1 MLSWSNKPIRA
12 VPSIKISRQS
22 NLAGRP
28 LEPKIVPSV
37 RAPVM
42 PQRLPVAYAL
52 PVAKPLSCAYGHT
65 AAAQRANSL
74 ISLAVHA
81 RLQLYTPLKPRP
93 SSRGVPRSRRPAVAK
108 AIQKPFLVDPR
119 RTQAIA
125 LPTIPQTRSPP
136 IDASDSLDL
145 LDVINGLNDDTGE
158 FDLLAELINDAEC

>member
-1 MLSWSNKPIRA
+1 M
-12 VPSIKISRQS
+12 
-22 NLAGRP
+22 
-28 LEPKIVPSV
+28 VPSV

-42 PQRLPVAYAL
+42 PQRLPVASV
-52 PVAKPLSCAYGHT
+52 PVVKPLSCAYGHT
-65 AAAQRANSL
+65 AAAQRA

-81 RLQLYTPLKPRP
+81 RLQLYAPLKPRP